1 MRIEGE
7 ATEAELWSRPGDQR
21 DTTSSEHQSAV
32 PTTDPAPADTPVSP
46 PTKRLNVAL
55 VGLILAVTLVAGF
68 TVLLRGG
75 GPGAPTTTIA
85 VGLRSAQPPVL
96 HPSTERVRAKAVI
109 GAGDALGD
117 GGNGVDAQLID
128 PTGVAVDSAGNVYV
142 SDAGSRRV
150 RRIDS
155 DGRITTVLGGPAIT
169 RQRLLLDEPGQL
181 TVDANGSLYIPD
193 ATRQRVIRLD
203 RSGATELAG
212 VNPPEGD
219 APLGASSAA
228 AMGVDGQLAVTSP
241 DRARVT
247 VVNPATGAIT
257 ELASNP
263 VHFVHPTGILA
274 VGSGGWLVVDQGL
287 GALVMVNPAGVSTV
301 IASTLR
307 GSTRTGSTLTGSTLT
322 GSTPITLAAPPIAV
336 SALPD
341 GLLAVALEGTT
352 GIVVMRPGDPSSLQT
367 WADGD
372 GADGVRPTALYLGP
386 DGRLLVADGRGRRI
400 VRIDPARPTVIRL
413 VAGRGVWQPAPHQSA
428 LDLALRSPTAIAA
441 APDAGLWVADPHAG
455 RVWLVEANGSAR
467 VAAGTGAD
475 DDSVDGALATATAF
489 ARPTFLASTNDGTLY
504 VGEVGAHRVRRI
516 DPLGVV
522 TTMATGIDPGPMV
535 VLANAT
541 LVIAP
546 VGGTTLMYVS
556 PNGAVRF
563 TPSPVPHPSALALG
577 EDGSLFLVDDIS
589 NRILRVRGTSVTVVA
604 TGVGDPLG
612 GANASA
618 AMALGTNP
626 DQLTTIA
633 GVAALPGGEGGEGSG
648 VTLLVADFWADRLAR
663 VSADTTVTTFIGT
676 SPAPVTASPLSQRLR
691 RPTQLVA
698 DAQGGVA
705 ILQQERRNIRYMR
718 ADGTVETIA
727 GSSDDG
733 GSGGTDPSTVAI
745 SPGSGLAALGK
756 QLVVAD
762 GGHQRVRLI
771 GADRV
776 DTIIGSGAQ
785 GNRSGSQDP
794 PVLQLDSPRGVT
806 VSGHLV
812 MVADTANHRVMML
825 DGTGLATI
833 IAGTGLP
840 GNGEP
845 IGLASGVALLRPSA
859 VLVLNKRT
867 YIADTGNDRVL
878 RVEPNGSLRLVARV
892 AQPSGLAARS
902 DGTLLVTSTAD
913 NQVRAFS
920 PDGALHILAGFG
932 TAGFSGDGG
941 PADVARLN
949 GPTGIAV
956 TPDGSVWVCDT
967 GNNMVRRIAPDGIIT
982 TVADRTSGIDAPVG
996 IVVDPSFGMVL
1007 SDSSSH
1013 LLQVT
1018 PAELDRVASGWS
1030 KAP

>member
-1 MRIEGE
+1 M
-7 ATEAELWSRPGDQR
+7 
-21 DTTSSEHQSAV
+21 
-32 PTTDPAPADTPVSP
+32 
-46 PTKRLNVAL
+46 
-55 VGLILAVTLVAGF
+55 LAVTLVAGF
-68 TVLLRGG
+68 TVLLRGRG
-75 GPGAPTTTIA
+75 TGVPTITRATAPGAL
-85 VGLRSAQPPVL
+85 GSAQPPVL
-96 HPSTERVRAKAVI
+96 NPPTVRVQANAVI

-117 GGNGVDAQLID
+117 GGSGVDAQLID
-128 PTGVAVDSAGNVYV
+128 PTGVAADSAGNVYV

-150 RRIDS
+150 RRIDT
-155 DGRITTVLGGPAIT
+155 DGRITTVLGGPAT
-169 RQRLLLDEPGQL
+169 SRQRLLLDEPGQL
-181 TVDANGSLYIPD
+181 TLDANGSLYIPD
-193 ATRQRVIRLD
+193 AAQQRVIRLD

-219 APLGASSAA
+219 ALLGAASAA
-228 AMGVDGQLAVTSP
+228 AVGVDGQLAVTSS
-241 DRARVT
+241 DRAIVA
-247 VVNPATGAIT
+247 VVNPATAAIT

-263 VHFVHPTGILA
+263 VHFVHPVGILA
-274 VGSGGWLVVDQGL
+274 VGSGGWLVADQGL
-287 GALVMVNPAGVSTV
+287 GALVMVDPAGVSTV
-301 IASTLR
+301 IASTL
-307 GSTRTGSTLTGSTLT
+307 TGSTS
-322 GSTPITLAAPPIAV
+322 ITLAAPPIAV

-372 GADGVRPTALYLGP
+372 GANGVRPTALYLGP
-386 DGRLLVADGRGRRI
+386 DGRLLVADGRGRRV

-413 VAGRGVWQPAPHQSA
+413 VAGRGVWQPAAHQSA
-428 LDLALRSPTAIAA
+428 LDLALRSPTSIAA
-441 APDAGLWVADPHAG
+441 APDAGLWVADPRAG

-467 VAAGTGAD
+467 VAAGTGAE
-475 DDSVDGALATATAF
+475 DDSVDGAKASATAF

-522 TTMATGIDPGPMV
+522 TTVVTGIDPGPMA

-546 VGGTTLMYVS
+546 VGGTTLLYVS
-556 PNGAVRF
+556 PSGAVRA
-563 TPSPVPHPSALALG
+563 TASPVPHSSALAVG
-577 EDGSLFLVDDIS
+577 EDGSLFLIDDTS
-589 NRILRVRGTSVTVVA
+589 NRIVRVRGTSVTVVA

-618 AMALGTNP
+618 ATALGTNP
-626 DQLTTIA
+626 NQLTTIA
-633 GVAALPGGEGGEGSG
+633 GMAALPGGQGAGT
-648 VTLLVADFWADRLAR
+648 TLLVADFWADRLAR
-663 VSADTTVTTFIGT
+663 VSADTTVSTFTGTT
-676 SPAPVTASPLSQRLR
+676 PARVTASPVSQRLR

-705 ILQQERRNIRYMR
+705 VLQQERRNIRYMR

-727 GSSDDG
+727 GSGDDG

-745 SPGSGLAALGK
+745 SPASGLAALGK

-771 GADRV
+771 GPDRV

-785 GNRSGSQDP
+785 GNRLGSQDP

-806 VSGHLV
+806 VNGDLV

-825 DGTGLATI
+825 DGTGLATV
-833 IAGTGLP
+833 IAGTGIP
-840 GNGEP
+840 GDGEP
-845 IGLASGVALLRPSA
+845 IGPATGVALLRPSA

-892 AQPSGLAARS
+892 AQPSGLAAQS

-932 TAGFSGDGG
+932 TAGSSGDGG

-967 GNNMVRRIAPDGIIT
+967 ANNRVRRIAPDGIIT
-982 TVADRTSGIDAPVG
+982 TVADSTSGIDAPVG
-996 IVVDPSFGMVL
+996 IVVDPTFGMVL

-1018 PAELDRVASGWS
+1018 PAELERVAPGWS
-1030 KAP
+1030 KAR